1 VIFVTVGTTLPFDAL
16 IRFVDGMVE
25 RGEIAELVHC
35 QIGPG
40 AYEPQR
46 CEWFRFKPTLHAEI
60 VNASLVIGH
69 GGTGT
74 VTGLLG
80 AGKPFVAVANP
91 AGADN
96 HQRDFLDRLSQ
107 VSPFLW
113 TDRLDALPALI
124 EQAKTFRSGASPHQR
139 LIDDLVPFLEAALE
153 RRGER
158 AKR

>member
-1 VIFVTVGTTLPFDAL
+1 VIFVTVGTTLPFDDL
-16 IRFVDGMVE
+16 VRFVDGMVE
-25 RGEIAELVHC
+25 RGDITEPVRC

-40 AYEPQR
+40 TYEPQR
-46 CEWFRFKPTLHAEI
+46 CEWFRFKPELQAEI
-60 VNASLVIGH
+60 ENASLVIGH

-96 HQRDFLDRLSQ
+96 HQRDFLDRLSH
-107 VSPFLW
+107 VNPFLW

-124 EQAKTFRSGASPHQR
+124 EQARTFRSEASPHLR
-139 LIDDLVPFLEAALE
+139 LIDDLAPFLQDALE
-153 RRGER
+153 RRGKR